1 VTATTEHKNK
11 NRFIAQQSAILE
23 ETRKSVEAVRRRAIE
38 VHQRTLKERNRTIS
52 MVNQNL
58 KRTVDAV
65 KAQHRAVTANLR
77 REAINKDVHI
87 SVSRGLE
94 SLEEL
99 VRYLRRTSL
108 SEESLL
114 EAVRDPAL
122 TGTLF
127 DRERRASVSGLVQS
141 VQVQLAQQA
150 EFLNVA
156 AHELRTPIMP
166 IIANAELLYEKV
178 GTDTREVDTIVRNG
192 MRLMRLAENI
202 LSVTK
207 IESGSVLYKME
218 ATDLNAVLRH
228 AILDLEHTIRNKN
241 VRILFVPE
249 TDKLV
254 VTGDEDKLGQVV
266 GNILDNALKFTTEG
280 RIIVTSRSSGGLAEV
295 SISDEGPGIDPEIY
309 PVLFSKFAT
318 RSAKGTGLGLFI
330 CRSIID
336 AHGGTIWATNV
347 NGPGTHGSVFTFVLP
362 LNGAKQD
369 GEEP

>member
-1 VTATTEHKNK
+1 MTVTTERTHKT
-11 NRFIAQQSAILE
+11 RFVAQQSEILE
-23 ETRKSVEAVRRRAIE
+23 ETRKSVDVVRRRANE
-38 VHQRTLKERNRTIS
+38 AHLRTLKERNKAIS

-58 KRTVDAV
+58 KKTVEMV
-65 KAQHRAVTANLR
+65 KAQHKAAAANLR
-77 REAINKDVHI
+77 REAISKDVHI

-99 VRYLRRTSL
+99 VRYLRRTSI

-114 EAVRDPAL
+114 EAVRDPAV
-122 TGTLF
+122 TGTTF
-127 DRERRASVSGLVQS
+127 DRERRASVSGLVHS

-178 GTDTREVDTIVRNG
+178 GSDSREVDTIVRNG

-207 IESGSVLYKME
+207 IESGSALYKME
-218 ATDLNAVLRH
+218 PTDINALLRH
-228 AILDLEHTIRNKN
+228 AILDLEATIRNKN
-241 VRILFVPE
+241 VRVLFVPE
-249 TDKLV
+249 TEKLM
-254 VTGDEDKLGQVV
+254 VTGDEDKLGQVI

-280 RIIVTSRSSGGLAEV
+280 KIRVTSRSNGGLAEV
-295 SISDEGPGIDPEIY
+295 SISDEGPGIDPDIY

-318 RSAKGTGLGLFI
+318 RSSKGTGLGLFI

-336 AHGGTIWATNV
+336 AHGGTIWATNI
-347 NGPGTHGSVFTFVLP
+347 NSPGNHGSVFTFVLP
-362 LNGAKQD
+362 LNGTKHA
-369 GEEP
+369 GEEQ